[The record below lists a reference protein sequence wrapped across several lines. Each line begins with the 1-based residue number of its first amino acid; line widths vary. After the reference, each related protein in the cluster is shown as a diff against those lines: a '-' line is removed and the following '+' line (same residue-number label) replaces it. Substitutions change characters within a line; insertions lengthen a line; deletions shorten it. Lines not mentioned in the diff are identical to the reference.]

1 VVTEVD
7 NLNFLFAA
15 YTVVWVFLFLYVLT
29 LSRRNRSLETEIE
42 ELRQLLERGGNDR

>member
-1 VVTEVD
+1 MD

-29 LSRRNRSLETEIE
+29 LSRRNQTLEREIE
-42 ELRQLLERGGNDR
+42 ELRQLLERGGSER